1 MAVSEQAVMD
11 VLAQRLGVSVLNLC
25 ESLAVPQDELT
36 VYLEKLKRDGRI
48 RTTRS
53 SCAGSCASCGTSC
66 GESRPAPDA
75 FTPDTVVISLERAV
89 RS

>member
-1 MAVSEQAVMD
+1 MAVSEDAIMD
-11 VLAQRLGVSVLNLC
+11 VLSQRLGVSVLNLC
-25 ESLAVPQDELT
+25 ETLAAPMDELT
-36 VYLEKLKRDGRI
+36 LCLERLKRAGRI

-53 SCAGSCASCGTSC
+53 PCSGSCASCGSSC
-66 GESRPAPDA
+66 GEARPDSDA